1 VGVKP
6 YLPSPNLL
14 LLGLPAGEG
23 ENGEKQTTMN
33 ILERRH
39 TWLHTHFLTDCERLP
54 THRMREIETQVIPVL
69 RNLGIVYD
77 IHFNAHRD
85 DPGVRIILECIPLP
99 NTLELIELELKRI
112 VQPIPAKPREMHIVT
127 FDRPTGSGIA
137 SGATLGSAAETPEA
151 EREE

>member
-1 VGVKP
+1 
-6 YLPSPNLL
+6 
-14 LLGLPAGEG
+14 
-23 ENGEKQTTMN
+23 MN

-54 THRMREIETQVIPVL
+54 PHRMQEIERQIVPVL

-77 IHFNAHRD
+77 IQFYAHRND
-85 DPGVRIILECIPLP
+85 LGVRIVLECIPLP
-99 NTLELIELELKRI
+99 NTLELIQLELTRI

-127 FDRPTGSGIA
+127 FDRPAAGGEV
-137 SGATLGSAAETPEA
+137 GATSPGSATVTPGA